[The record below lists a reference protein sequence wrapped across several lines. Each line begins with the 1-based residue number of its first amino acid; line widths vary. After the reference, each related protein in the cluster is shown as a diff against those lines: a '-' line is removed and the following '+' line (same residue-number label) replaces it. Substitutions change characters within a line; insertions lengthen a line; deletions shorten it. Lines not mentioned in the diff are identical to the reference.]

1 MKSIIKPGT
10 NQNDI
15 SMNLSDD
22 ELTRISQLAGINT
35 DIRAIARFLDINP
48 DDFEAQYMME
58 GSPVRRAIDEGIN
71 NAECSI
77 REKQL
82 EAAKL
87 GDTSAAAECKKD
99 ATHSRWQRHKD
110 KLLFDKKVSDYQGL
124 RAAIETGQGE
134 LPEHLKK
141 YYEVLDFI
149 RSLYNQFNSKSF
161 IISMV
166 RTKWPEISYGV
177 ATKLY
182 YESLNFFYVDNGIK
196 KEVWA
201 NIYADQLDTIANLA
215 FESNQLDIAGKYKLE
230 AAKMRGVG
238 KEQAPQLPDELM
250 DRRVILY
257 TIKIADIGMK
267 PANRRELAEQIDS
280 YDIPEGDKRRLKNDA
295 MIEDIPFELSLNNDE
310 EEPTQ
315 TR

>member
-10 NQNDI
+10 NENDI
-15 SMNLSDD
+15 TMNLTDD
-22 ELTRISQLAGINT
+22 ELARISQLAGINT
-35 DIRAIARFLDINP
+35 NIRVIARFLDINP

-87 GDTSAAAECKKD
+87 GVTSAMAECKKD
-99 ATHSRWQRHKD
+99 ATHARWQRHKD

-134 LPEHLKK
+134 LPEHLQK
-141 YYEVLDFI
+141 YYEILDFI
-149 RSLYNQFNSKSF
+149 RSLYNQMNSKSF
-161 IISMV
+161 IVSMV
-166 RTKWPEISYGV
+166 RTKWAEISYSV

-215 FESNQLDIAGKYKLE
+215 FENNQLDIAGRYKIE

-238 KEQAPQLPDELM
+238 KEDPPQIPQELL
-250 DRRVILY
+250 DQRIVLY
-257 TIKIADIGMK
+257 TINPADIGMK
-267 PANRRELAEQIDS
+267 PVNRRELAEDIDNLEV
-280 YDIPEGDKRRLKNDA
+280 PEREKSRLKHDA
-295 MIEDIPFELSLNNDE
+295 MIIDDIPFELFPNNE
-310 EEPTQ
+310 E
-315 TR
+315 